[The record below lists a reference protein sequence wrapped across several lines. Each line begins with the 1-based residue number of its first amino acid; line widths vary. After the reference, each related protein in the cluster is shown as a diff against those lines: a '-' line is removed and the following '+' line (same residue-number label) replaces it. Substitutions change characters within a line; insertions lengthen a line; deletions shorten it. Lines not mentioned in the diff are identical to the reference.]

1 MSATSPSRTVATG
14 IERSQFA
21 AILWLGRTL
30 SRRRWER
37 QSPLLAGFMVLLTV
51 VGVTSIFSALF
62 LGYYVGIVYLP
73 DLSPLWVLLIW
84 DCIVV
89 AFLVWW
95 LAGVLLH
102 LQLGGERFSLTRLM
116 HMPVSPQGAFLLNF
130 LSSQMRVSLGFFLA
144 LMLGLSVAHS
154 VVHGVGD
161 GAVLGL
167 LVIASMAMI
176 AALTYQ
182 FQSWL
187 GRLMS
192 NKRRRG
198 TVVAVAVIVTVLI
211 ANLPALYNRT
221 LDFDTPSTVDSDTPG
236 EAVEAEGS
244 PLAGNLAVTVIA
256 VNVALP
262 PGWLPVGAWTVNR
275 GQYWPAALCFVG
287 MLAIAALSLRR
298 SYRRTLR
305 FLTVGDDGRRR
316 ETHREVPVPE
326 ERQTLRAVRR
336 SAAPATGRWQGIVDR
351 LLNRLPEH
359 ARAVAW
365 SSILLWRRAPQGK
378 MVMLSPILL
387 ILLYVVLFSE
397 FGSSDLAAHGS
408 ALAFLA
414 LVLMMCLTLLTN
426 QFGQDGGG
434 FRTLVLVGAAPREIL
449 LGKNLSLAPFAITI
463 GLAALIVLQVMNP
476 VSASHFAAHTVH
488 LVSLYLVGCLVGN
501 AFSIRTPR
509 AMSPS
514 SMSVPN
520 STAKMF
526 LATFL
531 AMVLF
536 LVMTLPLILALL
548 VERGAEAVGWPIPVF
563 LIFAALEL
571 AIVSFV
577 YRKLL
582 RAQARLLAERVEFVL
597 DQVTEPVE

>member
-1 MSATSPSRTVATG
+1 MVL
-14 IERSQFA
+14 IDRSQFT
-21 AILWLGRTL
+21 AIVRLGWTL
-30 SRRRWER
+30 SQRRWER
-37 QSPLLAGFMVLLTV
+37 QSPLLAGFMVLLKV
-51 VGVTSIFSALF
+51 LGAASAFGALF
-62 LGYYVGIVYLP
+62 LGYYVGAVYLP
-73 DLSPLWVLLIW
+73 DLTPLFVLFIW

-95 LAGVLLH
+95 ITGVLLQ
-102 LQLGGERFSLTRLM
+102 LQLGGERFSLAKLM

-144 LMLGLSVAHS
+144 LMLGLSIAHG
-154 VVHGVGD
+154 VLHGVGD
-161 GAVLGL
+161 GAVLVL
-167 LVIASMAMI
+167 LVLASMAMI

-211 ANLPALYNRT
+211 ANLPAIYTRT
-221 LDFDTPSTVDSDTPG
+221 LDFDGPATVESDVPG
-236 EAVEAEGS
+236 ETAEAEQS
-244 PLAGNLAVTVIA
+244 PLLGDLAVTAIA

-287 MLAIAALSLRR
+287 MLAVAALSLRR

-305 FLTVGDDGRRR
+305 FLTVGDDGGRR
-316 ETHREVPVPE
+316 ETRREDRVAATRPKVHPP
-326 ERQTLRAVRR
+326 RATSLAR
-336 SAAPATGRWQGIVDR
+336 GRLQGIVER
-351 LLNRLPEH
+351 LFGRLPEH
-359 ARAVAW
+359 TRAVAW
-365 SSILLWRRAPQGK
+365 SSMLLWRRAPQGK

-387 ILLYVVLFSE
+387 ILLYVVAFSQ
-397 FGSSDLAAHGS
+397 FGSSELSAHFS

-414 LVLMMCLTLLTN
+414 LVLMMCLTLLAN

-434 FRTLVLVGAAPREIL
+434 FRTVLLVGAAPKEIL
-449 LGKNLSLAPFAITI
+449 LGKNLSLAPFAILM
-463 GLAALIVLQVMNP
+463 GVAALVVLQIINP
-476 VSASHFAAHTVH
+476 VSASHFAAHIAH
-488 LVSLYLVGCLVGN
+488 LVALYLVGCLVGN
-501 AFSIRTPR
+501 SFSVRTPR

-520 STAKMF
+520 STTKMT

-531 AMVLF
+531 AMILF
-536 LVMTLPLILALL
+536 LVMTLPLVLALL
-548 VERGAEAVGWPIPVF
+548 IEKAAEAAGWPIPVL

-577 YRKLL
+577 YHKLL
-582 RAQARLLAERVEFVL
+582 AAQARLLAERIEFVL
-597 DQVTEPVE
+597 DRVTEPVE

>member
-1 MSATSPSRTVATG
+1 MSATSPSRTVVTG
-14 IERSQFA
+14 IERSQLA

-51 VGVTSIFSALF
+51 VGATSAVCALF
-62 LGYYVGIVYLP
+62 LGYYVGVTFLP
-73 DLSPLWVLLIW
+73 DLSPLFVLFVW
-84 DCIVV
+84 DGIVA

-95 LAGVLLH
+95 VTGVLLH
-102 LQLGGERFSLTRLM
+102 LQLGGERFSLTKLM

-144 LMLGLSVAHS
+144 LMLGLCIAHG
-154 VVHGVGD
+154 VDHGVGD
-161 GAVLGL
+161 GAVIGL
-167 LVIASMAMI
+167 LVLASMAMI

-198 TVVAVAVIVTVLI
+198 TVVAVAVVIVVLI
-211 ANLPALYNRT
+211 ANLPAIYTRT
-221 LDFDTPSTVDSDTPG
+221 LDFDGPATVDSG
-236 EAVEAEGS
+236 ETADEES
-244 PLAGNLAVTVIA
+244 LLLGNLEATVIA

-262 PGWLPVGAWTVNR
+262 PGWLPIGVWTVNR

-287 MLAIAALSLRR
+287 MLVVAALSLRR

-305 FLTVGDDGRRR
+305 FLTGGDDRGRR
-316 ETHREVPVPE
+316 ETRREVSACATRPMVHPE
-326 ERQTLRAVRR
+326 RAF
-336 SAAPATGRWQGIVDR
+336 AATNGRWQGIFDGFFS
-351 LLNRLPEH
+351 RLPEH

-397 FGSSDLAAHGS
+397 FGSSDWAAHAS

-434 FRTLVLVGAAPREIL
+434 FRTLVLVGAAPKEIL

-548 VERGAEAVGWPIPVF
+548 IERGVEAAGWPIPVF

-597 DQVTEPVE
+597 HRVTEPVE

>member
-1 MSATSPSRTVATG
+1 MVNG
-14 IERSQFA
+14 IDRSQLA
-21 AILWLGRTL
+21 AILLLGRTL

-51 VGVTSIFSALF
+51 VGAASAVGALF
-62 LGYYVGIVYLP
+62 VGYYVGVVYLA
-73 DLSPLWVLLIW
+73 DLRPLFVLFVW

-95 LAGVLLH
+95 VTGVLLH
-102 LQLGGERFSLTRLM
+102 LQVGGERFSLTKLM

-144 LMLGLSVAHS
+144 LMLGLSTAHG
-154 VVHGVGD
+154 VVHGVVD

-167 LVIASMAMI
+167 LVLASMAMI
-176 AALTYQ
+176 AALTHQ

-211 ANLPALYNRT
+211 ANLPAIYT
-221 LDFDTPSTVDSDTPG
+221 QTMDFDSPAAVESAAPG
-236 EAVEAEGS
+236 ETAETEES
-244 PLAGNLAVTVIA
+244 PLLGNLTFTVIA
-256 VNVALP
+256 ANVALP

-287 MLAIAALSLRR
+287 MLAVAALSLRR

-305 FLTVGDDGRRR
+305 FLTVGDDGGRR
-316 ETHREVPVPE
+316 ETRRES
-326 ERQTLRAVRR
+326 RASMTHPRDHPRR
-336 SAAPATGRWQGIVDR
+336 AAALPNGRWQVFVSR
-351 LLNRLPEH
+351 LFGRLPEH

-365 SSILLWRRAPQGK
+365 SSMLLWRRAPQGK

-387 ILLYVVLFSE
+387 ILLYIVVFSQ
-397 FGSSDLAAHGS
+397 FGSSNLAAHSS
-408 ALAFLA
+408 ALAFLG
-414 LVLMMCLTLLTN
+414 LVLMMCLTLLAN

-434 FRTLVLVGAAPREIL
+434 FRTMLLVGAHPKDIL
-449 LGKNLSLAPFAITI
+449 LGKNLSLAPFAIPM
-463 GLAALIVLQVMNP
+463 GVVALVVLQVMNP
-476 VSASHFAAHTVH
+476 VSPSHFAAYIAH
-488 LVSLYLVGCLVGN
+488 LVTLYLVGCLVGN
-501 AFSIRTPR
+501 SFSVRTPR

-520 STAKMF
+520 STAKMT
-526 LATFL
+526 LATFV

-536 LVMTLPLILALL
+536 LAVTLPLILALF
-548 VERGAEAVGWPIPVF
+548 VERVSEAAGWPLPVL
-563 LIFAALEL
+563 LILAALEL
-571 AIVSFV
+571 AIVSVV

-582 RAQARLLAERVEFVL
+582 AAQARLFARRVEFVL
-597 DQVTEPVE
+597 DRVTEPVE